1 MTQRELAG
9 AQLSISYVSLL
20 EAGKRTPTP
29 QTIQILADALSCGVD
44 ELAGEGEAGQ
54 PLALVLAQADLALE
68 AGQVTAALER
78 YDRVLAAA
86 PEDAGMMRRAR
97 VGQAQALHRA
107 GRLTEAADA
116 FERCARLAEADPAS
130 EASLQTYVSWC
141 RCLYELGELA
151 RAADVGKTAL
161 AEFDAVQARESEL
174 SIHLI
179 ATVAAIWYELG
190 DLRQAEKLLDD
201 GLQRASQLHS
211 PTARGAILWNASLVA
226 HERGRF
232 HQALELSQE
241 ALSAFR
247 GSDKRRYVGKLLNT
261 RGYLLLRSD
270 PPRPAEALAALTE
283 ALDHVADNAD
293 PVDKAYALTELCYA
307 HLALGDTGQAVQAAE
322 EARRLLGPTTQLE
335 YARAVTAL
343 AVARTAAGHDDKAR
357 ALFTEAASILE
368 SVGATR
374 QAARTWVELAHA
386 LTDGGHV
393 QEALTAYDKAV
404 RAVNLA
410 EPRWRHHR
418 PGA

>member
-1 MTQRELAG
+1 MTQRDLAG
-9 AQLSISYVSLL
+9 TQLSVSYVSLL
-20 EAGKRTPTP
+20 EAGKRTPTT
-29 QTIQILADALSCGVD
+29 QTIQILADALACDVRD
-44 ELAGEGEAGQ
+44 LAGEGDAGQ
-54 PLALVLAQADLALE
+54 PLALLLAQADLAME

-78 YDRVLAAA
+78 FDKVLLAA
-86 PEDAGMMRRAR
+86 PDDPGVLRRAR
-97 VGQAQALHRA
+97 LGQAQALHRA

-116 FERCARLAEADPAS
+116 FERCVRLAEADPAS

-151 RAADVGKTAL
+151 RAADVGRTAL

-179 ATVAAIWYELG
+179 ATVAAVWYELG

-201 GLQRASQLHS
+201 GLQRASQLRS

-226 HERGRF
+226 YERGRF

-247 GSDKRRYVGKLLNT
+247 GSDKSRYVGKLLNT
-261 RGYLLLRSD
+261 RGYLLLRAD

-283 ALDHVADNAD
+283 ALDLVAENAD

-307 HLALGDTGQAVQAAE
+307 HLALGHPGQAVQAAE

-335 YARAVTAL
+335 YARAMTAL
-343 AVARTAAGHDDKAR
+343 AVALTARGDHDQAR
-357 ALFTEAASILE
+357 GLFTEAATILD
-368 SVGATR
+368 SMGAGR

-386 LTDGGHV
+386 LRDSGHER
-393 QEALTAYDKAV
+393 EALAAYDSAV
-404 RAVNLA
+404 RAVNLD
-410 EPRWRHHR
+410 EPRWHDSRTR
-418 PGA
+418 G